1 MDLADSPEEAEF
13 RARVRAWLARSLP
26 SLAWPEPVE
35 LAGKLPFWR
44 QWQQLL
50 FEGGYAGMSW
60 PVEYGGQGAD
70 ARIRAVFSDEA
81 DRAGAPERLNTVGED
96 FAGPTIIAFGTAEQK
111 ERFLRPILTG
121 DELWCQLFSEPESGS
136 DLASLRTR
144 ATRVDG
150 GWRISGQ
157 KIWTSRA
164 HLATNAILLARTGGP
179 ELPRHQGISYFL
191 LPLASAGVTIRP
203 LAHMLGEAEFNEV
216 FLDEVFVPDELVLG
230 EVNGGWQVAMA
241 TLGFERVGIAT
252 GRVNTRR
259 AVEDIMAEIRGADA
273 TVRQRVADLY
283 GRALV
288 HHAIGQRVLT
298 IAADGGAP
306 GPVTSIG
313 KLYFCPLV
321 EDLADFRQSLSPL
334 GGQLATGEQSPAESR
349 WQRLAYQARG
359 PALAG
364 GSPFIPR
371 NIVGAR
377 RRGRAGGGGG
387 RGGAPTP
394 PPTWGPALGPPL
406 PRGGS

>member
-13 RARVRAWLARSLP
+13 RVRVRAWLAESLP
-26 SLAWPEPVE
+26 RLPWPEPAE
-35 LAGKLPFWR
+35 LTEKLPFWR
-44 QWQQLL
+44 QWQRML
-50 FEGGYAGMSW
+50 FDGGYAGMSW
-60 PVEYGGQGAD
+60 PREYGGQGAG
-70 ARIRAVFSDEA
+70 AKIRAVFTDEA

-96 FAGPTIIAFGTAEQK
+96 FAGPTIIAFGAAAQK

-136 DLASLRTR
+136 DLASLRTK
-144 ATRVDG
+144 AVKVDG

-164 HLATNAILLARTGGP
+164 HLATNAILLARTGGAD
-179 ELPRHQGISYFL
+179 LPRHKGISYFL
-191 LPLASAGVTIRP
+191 LPLASEGVTIRP

-216 FLDEVFVPDELVLG
+216 FLDDVFVPDELVLG
-230 EVNGGWQVAMA
+230 QVTGGWRVAMA

-252 GRVNTRR
+252 GRVNTKR
-259 AVEDIMAEIRGADA
+259 AVDDIVDQIRGMTDGSGKPLGADP
-273 TVRQRVADLY
+273 TVRRRVADLY

-288 HHAIGQRVLT
+288 HQAIGQRVLT
-298 IAADGGAP
+298 IAAYGGPP

-334 GGQLATGEQSPAESR
+334 GGQLAPEEQSPAEAR

-359 PALAG
+359 TAIAG
-364 GSPFIPR
+364 GSTFIQR
-371 NIVGAR
+371 NIVAER
-377 RRGRAGGGGG
+377 M
-387 RGGAPTP
+387 
-394 PPTWGPALGPPL
+394 LGL
-406 PRGGS
+406 PRSAS

>member
-13 RARVRAWLARSLP
+13 RARVRAWLAVSLP
-26 SLAWPEPVE
+26 ALPWPEPVE
-35 LAGKLPFWR
+35 LAEKLPFWR
-44 QWQQLL
+44 QWQRML

-70 ARIRAVFSDEA
+70 AKIRAVFTDEA

-96 FAGPTIIAFGTAEQK
+96 FAGPTIIAFGSAEQK
-111 ERFLRPILTG
+111 QRFLRPILTG

-136 DLASLRTR
+136 DLASLRTS
-144 ATRVDG
+144 AVRVEG

-164 HLATNAILLARTGGP
+164 HLATNAILLARTGGAD
-179 ELPRHQGISYFL
+179 LPRHKGITYFL
-191 LPLASAGVTIRP
+191 LPLASEGVTVRP
-203 LAHMLGEAEFNEV
+203 LVHMLGEAEFNEV
-216 FLDEVFVPDELVLG
+216 FLDDVFVPDEFVLG
-230 EVNGGWQVAMA
+230 EVNDGWRVAMA

-259 AVEDIMAEIRGADA
+259 AVDDIIDEIRGMTDPSGAPLGADP
-273 TVRQRVADLY
+273 TIRRTVADLY

-298 IAADGGAP
+298 IAADGGPP

-334 GGQLATGEQSPAESR
+334 GGQLAPQEQTPAEGR

-359 PALAG
+359 TAIAG
-364 GSPFIPR
+364 GSTFIQR
-371 NIVGAR
+371 NIVAER
-377 RRGRAGGGGG
+377 M
-387 RGGAPTP
+387 
-394 PPTWGPALGPPL
+394 LGL
-406 PRGGS
+406 PRS